1 MKKRKKTRRNAKKKN
16 KISKRISS
24 KVVPTGIENLDRL
37 IEGGFK
43 EKSTN
48 LVVGGSGSGKSI
60 FVTQFLINGM
70 KKRESTLYVTF
81 EEQKIEFYSNMKKLG
96 WDLEDY
102 ENKELFTFLEYTPE
116 KVKTMLEEGG
126 GAIEN
131 IILKRK
137 VTRVVIDSISS
148 FALLFENELEKREAA
163 LTLFKM
169 ISKWNCTSLLTLEE
183 DPTKEEPLS
192 TKSIEFESDSIIFLY
207 FVRNKKER
215 ERYIE
220 IIKMRGTNHSRNIYK
235 FKIGKSGI
243 VLDKKP
249 TTLKLPE

>member
-1 MKKRKKTRRNAKKKN
+1 MKKKTKVTKKSVD
-16 KISKRISS
+16 KIM
-24 KVVPTGIENLDRL
+24 PTGVLNLDRL
-37 IEGGFK
+37 VEGGFR
-43 EKSTN
+43 ENSTN

-60 FVTQFLINGM
+60 FVTQFLMEGM
-70 KKRESTLYVTF
+70 KKGEATLYVTF
-81 EEQKIEFYSNMKKLG
+81 EEEKPEFYRNMKKLG
-96 WDLEDY
+96 WDLQLY
-102 ENKELFTFLEYTPE
+102 EEKGLFTFLEYTPE

-169 ISKWNCTSLLTLEE
+169 ISKWNCTALLTLEE

-220 IIKMRGTNHSRNIYK
+220 IIKMRGTNHSRNVYK
-235 FKIGKSGI
+235 FKISPTGIIVDKS
-243 VLDKKP
+243 P
-249 TTLKLPE
+249 TQLRLSS

>member
-1 MKKRKKTRRNAKKKN
+1 MKKARVKK
-16 KISKRISS
+16 SS
-24 KVVPTGIENLDRL
+24 KSVDKIMPTGIANLDRL
-37 IEGGFK
+37 IEGGFR
-43 EKSTN
+43 ENSTN

-60 FVTQFLINGM
+60 FVTQFLVDGM
-70 KKRESTLYVTF
+70 KKGESSLYVTF
-81 EEQKIEFYSNMKKLG
+81 EEEKPEFYRNMKKLG
-96 WDLEDY
+96 WDLEAY
-102 ENKELFTFLEYTPE
+102 EEKGLFTFLEYTPE

-131 IILKRK
+131 VILKRK
-137 VTRVVIDSISS
+137 VTRIVIDSISS

-207 FVRNKKER
+207 FLRNRKER

-220 IIKMRGTNHSRNIYK
+220 IIKMRGTNHSRSTYK
-235 FKIGKSGI
+235 FKISGSGI
-243 VLDKKP
+243 IIDKKP
-249 TTLKLPE
+249 TEIKLS